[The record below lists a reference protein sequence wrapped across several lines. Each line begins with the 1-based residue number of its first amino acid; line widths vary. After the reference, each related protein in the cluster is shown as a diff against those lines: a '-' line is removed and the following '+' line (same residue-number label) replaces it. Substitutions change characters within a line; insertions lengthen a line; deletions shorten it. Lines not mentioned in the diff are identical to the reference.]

1 MKASSLSRQIVV
13 SMTMLAFCV
22 TLLVMGGS
30 FAFYYALAQIQ
41 PEILDQDEWT
51 LTTPDIVWMLS
62 VAGVATA
69 AAAWV
74 ALRLAR
80 RILLPLNSVA
90 DCIQRVAAGDL
101 GARASEGN
109 HAMGEATRL
118 VHDVNSMASQ
128 LERSTREKALWNA
141 AIAHELRTPVTVLRG
156 RLQGLADGV
165 FEASPELF
173 GKLLSQVEGLSR
185 LIEDLRTLG
194 LSENGQL
201 HLQIV
206 QTDLAEEVRKV
217 VDLYEPAMRAAGQW
231 PELDLPPVLGHCDP
245 VRFRQVLLALLEN
258 ARKHAVPGVIRI
270 HAGVAGGRCVLRVED
285 EGPGVPAAVAQ
296 RMFEAFWRADASR
309 SRDGGGTGLG
319 LAVVSAIARAHQ
331 GHSVCVPSPLGGTAI
346 ELTWPDAPGRS
357 G

>member
-1 MKASSLSRQIVV
+1 MKASSLSRQIVL

-30 FAFYYALAQIQ
+30 FAFYYALAQLQ
-41 PEILDQDEWT
+41 PESLAQDEWT
-51 LTTPDIVWMLS
+51 LTTPEVIWMLS
-62 VAGVATA
+62 AALAATA

-90 DCIQRVAAGDL
+90 ECIQRVAAGDL
-101 GARASEGN
+101 GARAAEGN

-118 VHDVNSMASQ
+118 VHDVNLMASQ
-128 LERSTREKALWNA
+128 LERSTREQALWNA

-165 FEASPELF
+165 FEPSPALF

-194 LSENGQL
+194 LSDNGQL

-206 QTDLAEEVRKV
+206 STDLAQEVRQV
-217 VDLYEPAMRAAGQW
+217 VDLYEPAMRAAGQR
-231 PELDLPPVLGHCDP
+231 PELDLPPARGHCDP
-245 VRFRQVLLALLEN
+245 VRFRQVLLALLDN
-258 ARKHAVPGVIRI
+258 ARKHAVPGIVRI
-270 HAGVAGGRCVLRVED
+270 HAGVADGRCVLRVED
-285 EGPGVPAAVAQ
+285 EGPGVPAAAAQ

-309 SRDGGGTGLG
+309 SRDGGGSGLG

-331 GHSVCVPSPLGGTAI
+331 GHAVCVPSPLGGTAI
-346 ELTWPDAPGRS
+346 ELSWPNAVGR

>member
-1 MKASSLSRQIVV
+1 MKASSLSRQIVL
-13 SMTMLAFCV
+13 SMTMVAFCV

-30 FAFYYALAQIQ
+30 FAFYYALAHFQ
-41 PEILDQDEWT
+41 PASLNQDEWT
-51 LTTPDIVWMLS
+51 LTTPEVIWMLS
-62 VAGVATA
+62 AALVTTT

-101 GARASEGN
+101 SARASESN

-118 VHDVNSMASQ
+118 VHDVNSMAGQ

-165 FEASPELF
+165 FEPSPELF

-206 QTDLAEEVRKV
+206 PTDLAEEVRKV
-217 VDLYEPAMRAAGQW
+217 VDLFEPAMRAAGHK
-231 PELDLPPVLGHCDP
+231 PELDLHPGRGHCDP

-258 ARKHAVPGVIRI
+258 VRKHAVPGIVRI
-270 HAGVAGGRCVLRVED
+270 HAAVANGRCVLRVED
-285 EGPGVPAAVAQ
+285 EGPGVPGDAAL

-309 SRDGGGTGLG
+309 SRDGGGSGLG
-319 LAVVSAIARAHQ
+319 LAVVSAITRAHN

-346 ELTWPDAPGRS
+346 ELTWPDVSNRPG
-357 G
+357 